1 MAQACTACG
10 GVGYG
15 SIDPEFGYRK
25 GGPCPVCTETFE
37 TIVTSIKTG
46 RKNSPKL
53 TFGPAN
59 VGVQGVPTKSIAVV
73 DGDRHASDSEA
84 YDPGVTD
91 YGTDAGSKP
100 ISIDEALA
108 QAGAEA

>member
-15 SIDPEFGYRK
+15 TIDSEFGYRK
-25 GGPCPVCTETFE
+25 GGPCPVCTSSFDE
-37 TIVTSIKTG
+37 IIRTG
-46 RKNSPKL
+46 GKKGPKL
-53 TFGPAN
+53 TFGPPN
-59 VGVQGVPTKSIAVV
+59 GGVQGVPNKSIAVV
-73 DGDRHASDSEA
+73 DGDRAASDNEA

-91 YGTDAGSKP
+91 FGTDAGSKP